1 MSEIRATHAGLISF
15 FGGLIGLVTGSIFS
29 LIITR
34 VLTPEEY
41 GYWGLIFSV
50 VSYFPLILSVI
61 GYWSTRETANN
72 LHSGKTALLSTLG
85 LSIIASI
92 IFIIISFFIA
102 GETKT
107 EQNNFL
113 LATILI
119 PIIFLSGVLSSI
131 AYGYKPHVL
140 GITSIFYGIS
150 QIFSVFILVYY
161 FDLGIPGIIL
171 SLTISYSVS
180 SLILFL
186 YVREKIKTSF
196 QIHFI
201 KKWIKLSWIPL
212 YPITYLILMQ
222 STILI
227 FVVITDS
234 VLGIAYWTASLILV
248 SIIGSS
254 LLISQATYSKLLKDK
269 DHSFFQGN
277 LTYLFYFAILFT
289 TVVIT
294 FARPGLFLLNPFYED
309 AAPVVIIL
317 AIEGFLVVLI
327 NMFQNSLLGIEKVDT
342 NSNST
347 YKDYIKSKL
356 FYVQTLRLIQV
367 VIFVIIFI
375 IVFTQFTSST
385 NSVIDLLIYWA
396 VLSLLTHIPLF
407 IVFSVLIKKNFSNAF
422 DFKRIIKFLITG
434 IVFSIFFYFLTE
446 HFLFY
451 NSNLFQFMP
460 NLLLFV
466 VSLIV
471 IYCTVTYLTDS
482 KIKSLFNSI
491 ISEIKMMIRRYV

>member
-1 MSEIRATHAGLISF
+1 
-15 FGGLIGLVTGSIFS
+15 
-29 LIITR
+29 
-34 VLTPEEY
+34 
-41 GYWGLIFSV
+41 
-50 VSYFPLILSVI
+50 
-61 GYWSTRETANN
+61 
-72 LHSGKTALLSTLG
+72 
-85 LSIIASI
+85 
-92 IFIIISFFIA
+92 
-102 GETKT
+102 
-107 EQNNFL
+107 
-113 LATILI
+113 
-119 PIIFLSGVLSSI
+119 
-131 AYGYKPHVL
+131 L

-171 SLTISYSVS
+171 SLSISYSVS

-186 YVREKIKTSF
+186 YVREKVKTSF